1 MNGSVEEREVE
12 AVVQRLAD
20 RFPEVGRERV
30 VEIVTEA
37 HQELDGN
44 PIRDFVPVL
53 VEHEARERL
62 RAEGARPTPLS
73 EPAGAAAAR
82 PMARS
87 GGVPIETSMDA
98 RIGLLNGG
106 LGGGTS

>member
-20 RFPEVGRERV
+20 RFPEVGHERV

-62 RAEGARPTPLS
+62 RAEGARPTRLS
-73 EPAGAAAAR
+73 EPEGAAAE
-82 PMARS
+82 PMARV
-87 GGVPIETSMDA
+87 GGVPIETSVNA